1 MSKLDEIREFKTF
14 VVDTRNSQKVNSQE
28 IDQKFFEDDYP
39 MPLIKDEKYQIRTG
53 FVAGTTNTITNQMI
67 GNNPRAFAKP
77 RNDKADISAEASR
90 RVASEANRWLKEWNR
105 QYKNPY
111 RSTFKHLDIRGEKYI
126 YVTHNPEFAQWI
138 KREHNGMDW
147 KDVYP
152 DAIPVIPILYDPMV
166 VFIDPSEDVD
176 GKPTR
181 VVVCYQ
187 RSIGDIRA
195 HYKYWKGE
203 GENTDVVE
211 FFLYADK
218 TTLYAEAAE
227 LPLFT
232 NKKGGLSNGNGLR
245 NNIYGEV
252 PFVHVYSGL
261 GIDNQDND
269 PNLLAFSKV
278 RMQRNL
284 ITEAS
289 TMHSDI
295 AFSAHRESHDTKL
308 LIVPLSSADQK
319 ADLSGYR
326 NNVDDGI
333 NVLYVP
339 DGATYDSEKPRF
351 LSPDVYMHTANL
363 EAKINMDF
371 PGVLRGNTPGT
382 SGRAD
387 DRNSMAAKSIYDS
400 LKENND
406 ILWADAISLGMRIAD
421 KLDILPEGLH
431 KGDIERV
438 HELTVDLGKED
449 PIEQSRLTS
458 EGMVL
463 YDRGLIDH
471 KTFLMKYNGKTEEEA
486 DKIIA
491 QTRVDTMMKTSP
503 EIQQI
508 LLQSIVAEMGE
519 EERLR
524 LIQETGSATKELGG
538 IGSQGG
544 PPRSGNIRTQTGL
557 IEADQAAIHE
567 GRLVRQP

>member
-1 MSKLDEIREFKTF
+1 MNRTEIKEFKSY
-14 VVDTRNSQKVNSQE
+14 VVIKRNSQRVENQR
-28 IDQKFFEDDYP
+28 IDQGFFEDNYP
-39 MPLIKDEKYQIRTG
+39 MPLIKDVKYQIRTG

-77 RNDKADISAEASR
+77 RNDKADVSAEASR

-176 GKPTR
+176 GQPTR
-181 VVVCYQ
+181 VVVCYK

-295 AFSAHRESHDTKL
+295 AFSAHRESHDTRVL
-308 LIVPLSSADQK
+308 TVPLSSSDQK
-319 ADLSGYR
+319 ADLSAYR
-326 NNVDDGI
+326 NNIDDGI
-333 NVLYVP
+333 NVIYIP
-339 DGATYDSEKPRF
+339 DGANYDTEKPRF
-351 LSPDVYMHTANL
+351 LSPDVYMHVASL

-431 KGDIERV
+431 KGDIARV

-463 YDRGLIDH
+463 YDRDLIDH

-519 EERLR
+519 EEKLR

-544 PPRSGNIRTQTGL
+544 PPRSGNIKTQTGL

-567 GRLVRQP
+567 GRLMRQP